1 MHIFR
6 YLEITVAVEK
16 RFLRKLAF
24 SVFVVAAVVP
34 VGIAAV
40 SVCADVIGD
49 IRNYKLRF
57 GDVVLFEV
65 LKIIVVN
72 LAFQYS
78 VHLPEVITTVKS
90 RKPAVCIGQLPCH
103 IRALFFKAPTCE
115 HVQRNGIQ
123 VVPYGEI
130 GAITVKLAGL

>member
-40 SVCADVIGD
+40 GIRADVIGD

-72 LAFQYS
+72 LAF
-78 VHLPEVITTVKS
+78 LI
-90 RKPAVCIGQLPCH
+90 
-103 IRALFFKAPTCE
+103 
-115 HVQRNGIQ
+115 
-123 VVPYGEI
+123 
-130 GAITVKLAGL
+130 